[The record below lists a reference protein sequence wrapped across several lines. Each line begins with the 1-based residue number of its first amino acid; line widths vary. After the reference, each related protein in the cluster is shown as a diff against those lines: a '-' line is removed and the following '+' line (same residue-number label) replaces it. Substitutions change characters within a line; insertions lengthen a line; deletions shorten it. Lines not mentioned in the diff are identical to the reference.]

1 MIFSNKHTLTGQMKE
16 NLIKRLMEINGY
28 INSKDLNK
36 SKEDRNVK
44 LMLRFMW
51 ISQRMVKIAFF
62 TKSHR
67 QSAISITTN
76 VQV

>member
-1 MIFSNKHTLTGQMKE
+1 MILSNKHTLTGQMKE
-16 NLIKRLMEINGY
+16 NLIKRLMEINRY